1 MGPLVL
7 VVMGVSGAGK
17 TTLAEA
23 LSNRVGWRFQEG
35 DALHP
40 AANIAKMAGGRALD
54 DADRWPW
61 LDAVG
66 AWIDRC
72 IAIGQPG
79 VITCSALKRTY
90 RDRLCADRPG
100 VRFAFIDL
108 PRQAIAA
115 RLERR
120 VGHFMPANLLA
131 SQFEA
136 LERPRPDEPVI
147 VVDGYGSPSAQ
158 VDSVL
163 RGLAEFGHSGPGY

>member
-1 MGPLVL
+1 
-7 VVMGVSGAGK
+7 MGVSGAGK

-23 LSNRVGWRFQEG
+23 LAERLGWRFQEG

-40 AANIAKMAGGRALD
+40 AANIAKMAAGRALD

-66 AWIDRC
+66 AWIDGC
-72 IAIGQPG
+72 VAIGRPG
-79 VITCSALKRTY
+79 VITCSALKRAY

-100 VRFAFIDL
+100 VRFAFIRA
-108 PRQAIAA
+108 PRATIAA

-120 VGHFMPANLLA
+120 ASHFMPPGLLA

-136 LERPRPDEPVI
+136 LEPPGPGEPVI
-147 VVDGYGSPSAQ
+147 VVDGHGSPSEQ
-158 VDSVL
+158 VDAVL
-163 RGLAEFGHSGPGY
+163 DQLTEGGR